1 MLFKFVLSKKKKL
14 SPTKKME
21 RGKDSIDLDSKPL
34 SKSSLL
40 LNIEKKKVVRDFS
53 TEVVVLT
60 LMINTIGLYT
70 IFGGK

>member
-40 LNIEKKKVVRDFS
+40 LNIEKKK
-53 TEVVVLT
+53 
-60 LMINTIGLYT
+60 LYE
-70 IFGGK
+70 IFQLRLLF